1 MVITFSIVSGVPLI
15 GEQLVCQR
23 EVSNT
28 HDAYVYMAV
37 MHGTTIVGHVPSK
50 KSGLAHSNLIC

>member
-1 MVITFSIVSGVPLI
+1 MAITFSIVSGVALI

-28 HDAYVYMAV
+28 QDAYVYMAV
-37 MHGTTIVGHVPSK
+37 MHGTTVVGHVSSK
-50 KSGLAHSNLIC
+50 KSGLAHSNFIC